1 MINRKL
7 AVEREIMI
15 DSIILALIFI
25 LPAYFANAAPVL
37 FQTGKSKT
45 PMDYGI
51 KFYDSR
57 RILGKGKTWTG
68 FFVGI
73 ATGTVAGI
81 LTWILG
87 LIRVYPNIETHVFVS
102 FLLATGTMVGDA
114 VGSFI
119 KRRMN
124 IKSGSNLPLL
134 DQLGF
139 LVFALLFAYPY
150 LPKEFNLTV
159 IVVLMI
165 ITYIVHYVS
174 NIIAYKLKL
183 KNVPW

>member
-1 MINRKL
+1 
-7 AVEREIMI
+7 MI
-15 DSIILALIFI
+15 DLFIKALIFI

-37 FQTGKSKT
+37 LRTGESKT

-68 FFVGI
+68 FFAGI
-73 ATGTVAGI
+73 VIGTLVGI
-81 LTWILG
+81 LTWLLG
-87 LIRVYPNIETHVFVS
+87 VSDIYPNFETHVLVA
-102 FLLATGTMVGDA
+102 FLLSVGTMVGDA
-114 VGSFI
+114 VGSFL

-124 IKSGSNLPLL
+124 IRSGMSVPVL

-139 LVFALLFAYPY
+139 LVFALLFASPY
-150 LPKEFNLTV
+150 LPKEFDILLLIVLAVFTIV
-159 IVVLMI
+159 IH
-165 ITYIVHYVS
+165 YIS

-183 KNVPW
+183 KKVPW